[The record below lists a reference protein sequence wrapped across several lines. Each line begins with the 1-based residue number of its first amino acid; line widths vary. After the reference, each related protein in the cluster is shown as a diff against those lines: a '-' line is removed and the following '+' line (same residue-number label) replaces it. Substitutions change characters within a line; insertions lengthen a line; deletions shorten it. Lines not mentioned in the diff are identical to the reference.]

1 MSEFKEESNA
11 AGGAP
16 TNEEEE
22 LAAMFDLKQKKKKK
36 SSKKVDAESAA
47 ESMSAEATSSG
58 KATIGND
65 LLPLLTLPLLADI
78 MNF

>member
-11 AGGAP
+11 ARGAP

-36 SSKKVDAESAA
+36 SSKKVDVEGAA

-58 KATIGND
+58 KATIGKD
-65 LLPLLTLPLLADI
+65 LSPLLISPV
-78 MNF
+78 